1 MLTVHEMIR
10 ELMEVL
16 LEDGK
21 MFLRFLNDKYVIRDF
36 QLSDAQS
43 LVKYANN
50 YEIFRWVKDNFPYPY
65 TIKDAESWITVS
77 RNTTEGFNYAIAND
91 KELIGGIGVKFK
103 EDVYRFSWEL
113 GYWLGEPFWG
123 KGIVPEAVK
132 AFTKYLFNN
141 YNIRSITANV
151 YEGNKASM
159 KVLTKAGFK
168 LDGVIR
174 KAVFKEKLFKDLY
187 IYSILREEIKN
198 SF

>member
-10 ELMEVL
+10 GLMEVL

-36 QLSDAQS
+36 ELSDAQS

-50 YEIFRWVKDNFPYPY
+50 YEIFRRVKDNFPYPY

-103 EDVYRFSWEL
+103 DDVYRFSWEL

-123 KGIVPEAVK
+123 KGIVTEAVK

-198 SF
+198 SL

>member
-1 MLTVHEMIR
+1 MIR
-10 ELMEVL
+10 VL
-16 LEDGK
+16 TAVHLEDGN
-21 MFLRFLNDKYVIRDF
+21 MLLRFLNDKYLIRDF
-36 QLSDAQS
+36 QLSDVEA

-50 YEIFRWVKDNFPYPY
+50 YNIFKWVKDNFPYPY
-65 TIKDAESWITVS
+65 TTKDTELLISVS
-77 RNTTEGFNYAIAND
+77 RNTNEGLNYAIAND

-113 GYWLGEPFWG
+113 GYWLGEPFWN
-123 KGIVPEAVK
+123 KGIITEAIKV
-132 AFTKYLFNN
+132 FTKYLFNT

-174 KAVFKEKLFKDLY
+174 KAVFKEKVFRDLY
-187 IYSILREEIKN
+187 VYSILREEVKG
-198 SF
+198 

>member
-1 MLTVHEMIR
+1 MAVHS
-10 ELMEVL
+10 
-16 LEDGK
+16 EDGK
-21 MFLRFLNDKYVIRDF
+21 MLLKFFNNKYSIRDF
-36 QLSDAQS
+36 SFDDVDA

-50 YEIFRWVKDNFPYPY
+50 YKIFRWVKDNFPHPY
-65 TIKDAESWITVS
+65 TKKDAELWISVS
-77 RNTTEGFNYAIAND
+77 RNTNDGLNYAIANE

-113 GYWLGEPFWG
+113 GYWLGEQFWN
-123 KGIVPEAVK
+123 KGITTEAVK
-132 AFTKYLFNN
+132 VFTKYLFET

-159 KVLTKAGFK
+159 KVLNKAGFK

-187 IYSILREEIKN
+187 IYSILREEVKV
-198 SF
+198 

>member
-1 MLTVHEMIR
+1 
-10 ELMEVL
+10 MEDL

-21 MFLRFLNDKYVIRDF
+21 MLIKFLNDQYLIRDF
-36 QLSDAQS
+36 QLDDVDA

-50 YEIFRWVKDNFPYPY
+50 YNIFRWVKDNFPYPY
-65 TIKDAESWITVS
+65 SIRDAEQLITVS
-77 RNTTEGFNYAIAND
+77 RNTNDGLNYAIANQ

-103 EDVYRFSWEL
+103 EDVYRYSWEL

-123 KGIVPEAVK
+123 KGIATEAVK
-132 AFTKYLFNN
+132 VFTKYLFSH

-174 KAVFKEKLFKDLY
+174 KAVFKEKLFWDLY
-187 IYSILREEIKN
+187 VYSILREEVK
-198 SF
+198 

>member
-1 MLTVHEMIR
+1 MIR
-10 ELMEVL
+10 VLMAVH

-21 MFLRFLNDKYVIRDF
+21 MLLRFLNDKYLIRDF
-36 QLSDAQS
+36 QLSDVEA

-50 YEIFRWVKDNFPYPY
+50 YKIFKWVKDNFPYPY
-65 TIKDAESWITVS
+65 TTKDAELWISVS
-77 RNTTEGFNYAIAND
+77 RNTNEGLNYAIAND

-113 GYWLGEPFWG
+113 GYWLGEPFWN
-123 KGIVPEAVK
+123 KGIITEAIKV
-132 AFTKYLFNN
+132 FTKYLFNT

-174 KAVFKEKLFKDLY
+174 KAVFKEKVYRDLY
-187 IYSILREEIKN
+187 VYSILREEVKG
-198 SF
+198 

>member
-1 MLTVHEMIR
+1 MLI
-10 ELMEVL
+10 
-16 LEDGK
+16 K
-21 MFLRFLNDKYVIRDF
+21 FLNDQYLIRDF
-36 QLSDAQS
+36 QLDDVDA

-50 YEIFRWVKDNFPYPY
+50 YNIFRWVKDNFPYPY
-65 TIKDAESWITVS
+65 SIRDAEQLITVS
-77 RNTTEGFNYAIAND
+77 RNTNDGLNYAIANQ

-103 EDVYRFSWEL
+103 EDVYRYSWEL

-123 KGIVPEAVK
+123 KGIATEAVK
-132 AFTKYLFNN
+132 VFTKYLFSH

-174 KAVFKEKLFKDLY
+174 KAVFKEKLFWDLY
-187 IYSILREEIKN
+187 VYSILREEVK
-198 SF
+198 

>member
-1 MLTVHEMIR
+1 
-10 ELMEVL
+10 MEVL

-36 QLSDAQS
+36 ELSDAQS

-50 YEIFRWVKDNFPYPY
+50 YEIFRRVKDNFPYPY

-103 EDVYRFSWEL
+103 DDVYRFSWEL

-123 KGIVPEAVK
+123 KGIVTEAVK

-198 SF
+198 SL

>member
-1 MLTVHEMIR
+1 MVQEMIR
-10 ELMEVL
+10 ELTVVR

-21 MFLRFLNDKYVIRDF
+21 MLIKFFNDQYLIRDF
-36 QLSDAQS
+36 QLDDIDA

-50 YEIFRWVKDNFPYPY
+50 YNIFRWVKDNFPYPY
-65 TIKDAESWITVS
+65 SNRDAEQWITVS
-77 RNTTEGFNYAIAND
+77 RNTNDGLNYAITTQ

-103 EDVYRFSWEL
+103 EDVYRYSWEL

-123 KGIVPEAVK
+123 KGIATEAVK
-132 AFTKYLFNN
+132 VFTKYLFSH

-168 LDGVIR
+168 LDGIIR
-174 KAVFKEKLFKDLY
+174 KAVFKEKLFWDLY
-187 IYSILREEIKN
+187 VYSILREEVK
-198 SF
+198 